1 MDAAVRKPRVT
12 VAMPAWN
19 GAAYIELAISSIPAQ
34 TCEDFELLAIDACSD
49 DDTVAIVSRFD
60 DPRIRVEATE
70 SRLGLVGNWNRC
82 LEEASGEYVNIFH
95 PDDVMAPHNLTR
107 KWSVL

>member
-1 MDAAVRKPRVT
+1 
-12 VAMPAWN
+12 MPAWN
-19 GAAYIELAISSIPAQ
+19 GAAYIEQAVSSVLAQ
-34 TCEDFELLAIDACSD
+34 TFEDFELLVIDDCSD

-60 DPRIRVEATE
+60 DPRIRVEVNQ

-95 PDDVMAPHNLTR
+95 QDDVMAPDNLRR
-107 KWSVL
+107 KVELLDQQP